1 MQRKYPVRKKI
12 VLFFA
17 AIIVSFIFGTC
28 GLEDYVVIYPV
39 PQSNITQQ
47 LNNHAVVRIPN
58 NNTSPPFSHFV
69 IFYRIYVSD
78 YSEESPTPGVFNTIN
93 TELNRDYVAISPLI
107 DSETQV
113 NNNME
118 TIFLARGYKYLYL
131 EGGNLADTVLASSV
145 LGNILV
151 FDFAAGGV
159 PTMTIGGTDVYRLW
173 RSNGNGTFSP
183 KPTDSR
189 YFMNYDDIW
198 DPQYISTTDSADVVN
213 KAGISA
219 GATHYT
225 YAAMFIV
232 AVGMDIS
239 THAYLYSTPSLIHVF
254 QLPQQPQP

>member
-1 MQRKYPVRKKI
+1 MRGKYPAGKS
-12 VLFFA
+12 VLPFLA
-17 AIIVSFIFGTC
+17 AIFIIITSGSC
-28 GLEDYVVIYPV
+28 GIEDYVVIYPV

-47 LNNHAVVRIPN
+47 LNNHAIVRIPN
-58 NNTSPPFSHFV
+58 NNSSPPFSHFV

-78 YSEESPTPGVFNTIN
+78 YSEQSPTPGVFNNIN
-93 TELNRDYVAISPLI
+93 SELNRDYVSISPLI

-118 TIFLARGYKYLYL
+118 SIFLTKGYKYLYL
-131 EGGNLADTVLASSV
+131 EGGNLVDTVLSTPV
-145 LGNILV
+145 LGSILV
-151 FDFAAGGV
+151 FDFSAGDV
-159 PTMTIGGTDVYRLW
+159 PTMTIGGTNVYRLW
-173 RSNGNGTFSP
+173 RSNGNGIFSP

-198 DPQYISTTDSADVVN
+198 DPQYINSNDSADVVN
-213 KAGISA
+213 KAGISP

-239 THAYLYSTPSLIHVF
+239 THSYIYSTPSLIHVF
-254 QLPQQPQP
+254 QLPQP